1 MSRDNF
7 LRRAA
12 GCAVLLLAVSPQ
24 RLTADS
30 TYSQVNLVS
39 DVPGLAANTDPNL
52 KNPWGVSFAPA
63 SPFWISNQAP
73 NTATLYDAAGNLAPL
88 VVVIPPIAHSSILQL
103 Q

>member
-24 RLTADS
+24 CLTADS

-39 DVPGLAANTDPNL
+39 D
-52 KNPWGVSFAPA
+52 
-63 SPFWISNQAP
+63 
-73 NTATLYDAAGNLAPL
+73 AGTRREY
-88 VVVIPPIAHSSILQL
+88 
-103 Q
+103 